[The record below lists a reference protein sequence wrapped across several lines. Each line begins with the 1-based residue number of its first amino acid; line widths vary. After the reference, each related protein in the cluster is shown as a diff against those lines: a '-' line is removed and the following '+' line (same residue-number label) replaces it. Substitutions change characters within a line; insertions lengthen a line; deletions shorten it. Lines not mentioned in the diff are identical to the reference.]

1 VGDLEYIGRRVNHL
15 GPKKN
20 NCDRVCKR
28 HYDLNLKRDKAQ
40 RLYNSK
46 RERLPGINFIFDQF
60 VSTKKQRTDPM
71 SQNTTHPIQL
81 INEYS
86 TQQIQTQT
94 HWYPPSVTPSTS
106 TSTSSG
112 VTTPNT
118 TVTPTSV
125 SPPSTDTLFRTPPV
139 YPYPNQ
145 RQKSWPVWESKRVS
159 DSVSTLESPSDGGE
173 ELLIVDMVFNHMNKF
188 LELFG
193 QNSTEKYSLLESIKQ
208 NHQHQTVSVVIDELC
223 TQTYRFLAQSR
234 MDASKSNN

>member
-1 VGDLEYIGRRVNHL
+1 MGDLEYIGRRVNQL

-40 RLYNSK
+40 RLYHSK

-71 SQNTTHPIQL
+71 SQNTTNQVPIV
-81 INEYS
+81 NEFS
-86 TQQIQTQT
+86 TQQTQTQT

-106 TSTSSG
+106 TLSPG
-112 VTTPNT
+112 VTAPDT
-118 TVTPTSV
+118 TSTTTS

-139 YPYPNQ
+139 YPYPQ
-145 RQKSWPVWESKRVS
+145 RQKGWPTW
-159 DSVSTLESPSDGGE
+159 DSSRDGSTTIESPNEVGE
-173 ELLIVDMVFNHMNKF
+173 ELLLVDMVFNHMNKF

-193 QNSTEKYSLLESIKQ
+193 QNSSEKYFLLESIKQ

-223 TQTYRFLAQSR
+223 TQTYHFLAQSR
-234 MDASKSNN
+234 TDESKSND